1 MNQFK
6 KIGLGGT
13 FDRLHVG
20 HKLFLDIAAY
30 YGHLIHIGLINTNY
44 LQKKQK
50 KFHNIIQNYQERLEN
65 IEEYVSKR
73 KKKVLF
79 SKIIHP
85 GMDRELAKKSELTA
99 LVVSPETCSGAIAIN
114 KSRFIDDSNPKLTII
129 VIPYVTREDGSIESS
144 TRIRREEMNIPDP
157 K

>member
-1 MNQFK
+1 MNQFE

-30 YGHLIHIGLINTNY
+30 YGQLIHVGLINSNY
-44 LQKKQK
+44 LKKQK
-50 KFHNIIQNYQERLEN
+50 KKFFDIIQSYEERQDN
-65 IEEYVSKR
+65 IREYLSQR
-73 KKKVLF
+73 KKQAIF
-79 SKIIHP
+79 SEITHP
-85 GMDRELAKKSELTA
+85 GMDRELAKNSELTA

-114 KSRFIDDSNPKLTII
+114 QSRSIDERKTRLTII
-129 VIPYVTREDGSIESS
+129 VISYVTRGDGTLESS
-144 TRIRREEMNIPDP
+144 TRIRREEMENSDP